1 MYNTCV
7 VLPEFSA
14 ERVTL
19 DLLDRLERRRPALL
33 NDPAAVDKE
42 VDEALATVEKS
53 YRDAELPPVYL
64 TALGKEVRA
73 IVPAA
78 WQAIARPY
86 TESQGTLWRGG
97 DPIAR
102 LTYVFIGLVV
112 GGFCVWA
119 PFIPIWEK
127 WFPFVLALGAWWLPD
142 AQVAWQRRRYARA
155 LGQIARRVGELQ
167 PTLEGMVSTDEL
179 LLPDKGESP

>member
-7 VLPEFSA
+7 LLPEFSA
-14 ERVTL
+14 ERVAL
-19 DLLDRLERRRPALL
+19 DLLQHLERRRPALVK
-33 NDPAAVDKE
+33 DGAAVDKA

-53 YRDAELPPVYL
+53 YREAELPPAYFAQLV
-64 TALGKEVRA
+64 KEVRA

-78 WQAIARPY
+78 WQAIAQPY
-86 TESQGTLWRGG
+86 TEGEGRLWRGG

-102 LTYVFIGLVV
+102 LTYVFVGLVI

-127 WFPFVLALGAWWLPD
+127 WFPFAMALGAWWLPD
-142 AQVAWQRRRYARA
+142 AQTAWQRRRYARA
-155 LGQIARRVGELQ
+155 LGGIARRVGELQ
-167 PTLEGMVSTDEL
+167 PALEGMVSTDEL
-179 LLPDKGESP
+179 LLTDKG